1 MYRVVSKKMVFRPDL
16 CSSITTQ
23 TERAAAG
30 ETILIRGYATHTVV
44 NLITHGSLQHPQSKR
59 ESPHWEEKGKIF
71 KNMDRI
77 SLLSH
82 QYARES
88 TAYDKTK
95 NANTTTG
102 SVSFFHYSRSFNV
115 SLGGCNTQECIKYG
129 DDKSLF
135 IFTLLLSSNLEN
147 TILQVYEA
155 VVLVRVRSYGKIAAR
170 CKTCWPWCFFS
181 VCQSPGYHSHENS

>member
-1 MYRVVSKKMVFRPDL
+1 M
-16 CSSITTQ
+16 
-23 TERAAAG
+23 
-30 ETILIRGYATHTVV
+30 
-44 NLITHGSLQHPQSKR
+44 LQHHDSDGEGCCWRDNTDKRLCHTYSSQSHYTWQPTTSPVQTGISTLGGKGGKSSKIWT
-59 ESPHWEEKGKIF
+59 ESPFCLISMQEKVQHTT
-71 KNMDRI
+71 R
-77 SLLSH
+77 
-82 QYARES
+82 Q
-88 TAYDKTK
+88 K